1 MKRILL
7 ATDGQPASARAEA
20 YAIHLAAESG
30 APLTA
35 MYVVE
40 SDLLHYGMVDQLATE
55 GDKAAFIEHVRREGE
70 RECVERLSEF
80 DARARARGVAPERVV
95 RWGAPLK
102 EIVST
107 ASDVAADVLVVGGA
121 SWGVRWTSPSV
132 SSSLERK
139 SPCSVRIL
147 S

>member
-1 MKRILL
+1 MRRILL
-7 ATDGQPASARAEA
+7 ATDGKPASARAEA

-30 APLTA
+30 APLVA

-40 SDLLHYGMVDQLATE
+40 SDLMHYGMVDQLATE
-55 GDKAAFIEHVRREGE
+55 TDKAAFLAHVQREGE
-70 RECVERLSEF
+70 RECSEKLSGF
-80 DARARARGVAPERVV
+80 GARARARGITPETLV
-95 RWGAPLK
+95 RWGVPLK
-102 EIVST
+102 EMVRA
-107 ASDVAADVLVVGGA
+107 ASDVAADVLVVGGV
-121 SWGVRWTSPSV
+121 SWGVSWASPWV